1 MKIGIDFHT
10 VSDFMQGSRTY
21 VYNLTKALI
30 ERDKKNKYYLYC
42 TNKNYQLPDELCY
55 TNVRKIIITPASRYI
70 RLPISFPI
78 VSAYHKIDIFHFQY
92 FGPPFLPTKYVVT
105 LHDILHERYPEFYPR
120 CLRAMMSM
128 TYPFSA
134 KKAAKILTVSE
145 YSKKDIVRIYNVPDE
160 QVIVAYDAV
169 SEKFHPSYDDSF
181 VNKIKEKYNIFSR
194 YILFVGRLEPR
205 KNISSLITAYHY
217 MKTTYNIPQ
226 KLVIAGMK
234 DFKFQELFDQ
244 AIRLK
249 MDKDVVFTG
258 RVDQDDLPFIYN
270 GADLFVY
277 PSFAEGFGL
286 PPLEAMACGVP
297 VITSNTTSLPE
308 VIGDAGIMFNPWDIK
323 EICNAMQMVLF
334 DTVLQ
339 RKLIAR
345 GLKQAK
351 KFSWQKSAEK
361 VLKCYEDIY
370 EKKHKRR

>member
-1 MKIGIDFHT
+1 
-10 VSDFMQGSRTY
+10 
-21 VYNLTKALI
+21 
-30 ERDKKNKYYLYC
+30 
-42 TNKNYQLPDELCY
+42 
-55 TNVRKIIITPASRYI
+55 
-70 RLPISFPI
+70 
-78 VSAYHKIDIFHFQY
+78 
-92 FGPPFLPTKYVVT
+92 
-105 LHDILHERYPEFYPR
+105 
-120 CLRAMMSM
+120 
-128 TYPFSA
+128 
-134 KKAAKILTVSE
+134 
-145 YSKKDIVRIYNVPDE
+145 
-160 QVIVAYDAV
+160 
-169 SEKFHPSYDDSF
+169 
-181 VNKIKEKYNIFSR
+181 
-194 YILFVGRLEPR
+194 
-205 KNISSLITAYHY
+205 

-249 MDKDVVFTG
+249 MDKEVVFTG

-277 PSFAEGFGL
+277 PSFAEGFGI

-370 EKKHKRR
+370 EKSIKDGILQISS